1 MNASPY
7 LYPRIYLIESMA
19 LFSKKQEDTPAEMTF
34 IDHLEE
40 LRVRIIR
47 AAAAILVM
55 AVVIFVYRNWIFDN
69 IVTGP
74 INPDFISYRLL
85 CQFSHWAHMGDAL
98 CMPPVK
104 VNMQSN
110 TFGGQ
115 FLGSISMAL
124 VGGIITAFPFIFW
137 QFWQFIKPA
146 LKENESKNTRYVIFW
161 VTFFFFCGA
170 AFGFF
175 LLGPFTFNFL
185 ASFQLGNRGT
195 IVTLPTFTDYID
207 NLTNIILGCG
217 LAFELPVLAYILTKI
232 GIISPEFLR
241 KTRKYAVVIILIV
254 AAFITPSPDWMSQ
267 MIVFTPLF
275 LLYELSILVAARV
288 YKQEQEK
295 EAEEWS

>member
-1 MNASPY
+1 LKASPY

-19 LFSKKQEDTPAEMTF
+19 LFSKQEEDAPTEMTF

-55 AVVIFVYRNWIFDN
+55 AAVIFIYRNWIFDN

-74 INPDFISYRLL
+74 INPDFISYRAL
-85 CQFSHWAHMGDAL
+85 CQFSNWAHLGDAL

-124 VGGIITAFPFIFW
+124 VGGIILAFPFIFW

-161 VTFFFFCGA
+161 VTFFFFSGA

-217 LAFELPVLAYILTKI
+217 LAFELPVLAFILTKV
-232 GIISPEFLR
+232 GMLTPDYLR

-275 LLYELSILVAARV
+275 LLYELSILVSARV
-288 YKQEQEK
+288 YKQVQKK